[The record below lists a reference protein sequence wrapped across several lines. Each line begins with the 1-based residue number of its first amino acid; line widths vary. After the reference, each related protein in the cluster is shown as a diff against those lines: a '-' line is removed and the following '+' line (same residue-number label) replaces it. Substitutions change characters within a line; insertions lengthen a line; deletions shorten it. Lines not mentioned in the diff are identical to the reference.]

1 MGFRRSKHE
10 ATARSRGALRARPRG
25 NRTRRPF
32 AVEVP
37 EWQRE
42 QAPAAIASL
51 IDHGRGGYPDPGY
64 PPELLR
70 AHLAARVTPLHREV
84 LARAFLR
91 QLASERP
98 ELQQRLVEAHLT
110 GQTLVIEPSSRESP
124 E

>member
-1 MGFRRSKHE
+1 
-10 ATARSRGALRARPRG
+10 
-25 NRTRRPF
+25 
-32 AVEVP
+32 
-37 EWQRE
+37 
-42 QAPAAIASL
+42 
-51 IDHGRGGYPDPGY
+51 
-64 PPELLR
+64 LLR